1 MSAIDTT
8 HRTARS
14 DSPVLRHAS
23 TLLLSWL
30 RHRRQRRELVQLSDS
45 MLHDLGLTRADVER
59 EHQRPF
65 WQPADHPALEGARRA
80 RSPLVLWRL
89 G

>member
-23 TLLLSWL
+23 TLLGWL
-30 RHRRQRRELVQLSDS
+30 RHRRQRRELVQLSDH

-59 EHQRPF
+59 EYQQPF
-65 WQPADHPALEGARRA
+65 WQPVDHAALEQERRA